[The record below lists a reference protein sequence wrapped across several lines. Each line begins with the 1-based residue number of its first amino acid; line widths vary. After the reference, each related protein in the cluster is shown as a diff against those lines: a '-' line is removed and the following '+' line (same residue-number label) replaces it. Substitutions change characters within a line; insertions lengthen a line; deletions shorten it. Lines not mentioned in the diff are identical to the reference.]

1 MMHLGVHHYGQCY
14 TWSLWLI
21 WPYSVSHFVEN
32 NITLLLRYP
41 AAENQDKG
49 NDFILQGEK
58 LRRDINHNF
67 LAMRVDKCR
76 HELKGEILKHHFQL
90 SYPFICWWTSRLL
103 PCPGYCSHWGARV
116 SFNSGFLGVYAQQ
129 WDCWVI
135 WQFYFQFLRN
145 LHTVLHSQPW
155 Y

>member
-1 MMHLGVHHYGQCY
+1 MMHLGVHHYGQYY

-32 NITLLLRYP
+32 NITSLLRYP

-58 LRRDINHNF
+58 LRSYINHNF

-76 HELKGEILKHHFQL
+76 HELKGEILKHHSLKISITQL
-90 SYPFICWWTSRLL
+90 YAFVVAVWLL
-103 PCPGYCSHWGARV
+103 LIILVIQYNGLIQQTCQTRHSAQALVFSWFKCSQKWI
-116 SFNSGFLGVYAQQ
+116 SSIFES
-129 WDCWVI
+129 WKWI
-135 WQFYFQFLRN
+135 
-145 LHTVLHSQPW
+145 
-155 Y
+155 

>member
-1 MMHLGVHHYGQCY
+1 M
-14 TWSLWLI
+14 
-21 WPYSVSHFVEN
+21 EN

-76 HELKGEILKHHFQL
+76 HELKGEILKHHFL
-90 SYPFICWWTSRLL
+90 KISINPIICFCCCCLVAF
-103 PCPGYCSHWGARV
+103 YCLCDS
-116 SFNSGFLGVYAQQ
+116 
-129 WDCWVI
+129 I
-135 WQFYFQFLRN
+135 
-145 LHTVLHSQPW
+145 
-155 Y
+155 